1 MVVTVRPVAAEIGVW
16 HERTA
21 LPSRCTVQAP
31 HCPMPQ
37 PNLVPVRPIESRRTQ
52 RSGVS
57 AATVTVCDRP
67 LTRMVNDGM
76 GFGLR
81 CDVCVLVYGRC
92 AVNATGLA
100 VGLATEGGHVGPRH
114 RFSITGKHVVH
125 ARAEPAFRGRWRA
138 ASTITG
144 GCDYAQEFLVGVR
157 PRGDPRWDRRGLLR
171 KADGD
176 VGGADGQSERERG
189 HNHPASR

>member
-92 AVNATGLA
+92 AVNATGL
-100 VGLATEGGHVGPRH
+100 GGW
-114 RFSITGKHVVH
+114 
-125 ARAEPAFRGRWRA
+125 ARYRGRPCRA
-138 ASTITG
+138 AAPVF
-144 GCDYAQEFLVGVR
+144 DYWETRRTRARRAGFPGAMA
-157 PRGDPRWDRRGLLR
+157 RGQHDHRRL
-171 KADGD
+171 
-176 VGGADGQSERERG
+176 
-189 HNHPASR
+189 